1 MSSKI
6 YRIIIILTLSI
17 IIINFSSSNINAD
30 EFALGEETTSYYAQN
45 KLGHKIHFS
54 NLNDVNF
61 DSSKQLILILGN
73 SQSHGINQKKITEVN
88 YVEILDSHFIDFS
101 NFFCRNLRENNYF
114 LF

>member
-61 DSSKQLILILGN
+61 DSSKQLILIFRKFTISWNKL
-73 SQSHGINQKKITEVN
+73 KEN
-88 YVEILDSHFIDFS
+88 YRSKL
-101 NFFCRNLRENNYF
+101 C
-114 LF
+114 